1 MDKQWYVIHTYSGY
15 ERKVAESLK
24 IRIKAFKMEV
34 EVGEI
39 LVPTEDVLEMKDGKR
54 VTNSK
59 LTFPG
64 YLLIE
69 MQMTDQAWHVVKNT
83 PRVTG
88 FVGFG
93 TTPVPLS
100 QKEVDE
106 IIYHAEATAE
116 KPKLELTFQN
126 GETVKIIDGPFSNF
140 TGTVE
145 ELNEERNT
153 LKVMVTIFGRQTP
166 VELDYLQVEK
176 P

>member
-126 GETVKIIDGPFSNF
+126 GEIVKVVDGPFSNF

>member
-24 IRIKAFKMEV
+24 SRVKAFNMEV

-54 VTNSK
+54 VTSSK
-59 LTFPG
+59 MTFPG

-69 MQMTDQAWHVVKNT
+69 MQMTDKAWHVVKNT

-88 FVGFG
+88 FVKYG

-176 P
+176 S

>member
-1 MDKQWYVIHTYSGY
+1 MDKKWYVIHTYSGY

-24 IRIKAFKMEV
+24 TRVEAFNMEV

-54 VTNSK
+54 VTSSK
-59 LTFPG
+59 MTFPG

-69 MQMTDQAWHVVKNT
+69 MQMTDQVWHVVKNT

-88 FVGFG
+88 FVKYGE
-93 TTPVPLS
+93 TPVPLT
-100 QKEVDE
+100 QKEVDQ
-106 IIYHAEATAE
+106 IINHAQATAE

-176 P
+176 S